1 MSLTLDENNA
11 TYQIRSYQPGRI
23 QINDRLF
30 HTSLII
36 APEKLIDFWRPQTI
50 TDLEVH
56 DFSIILSLR
65 PAILLIGTGATLRFP
80 PTSTYGDLINHGI
93 GVEVMDTNA
102 ACRTYNALAAEGRNI
117 VAALI
122 IS

>member
-30 HTSLII
+30 HTSVII
-36 APEKLIDFWRPQTI
+36 APEKLIEFWRPQKI
-50 TDLEVH
+50 SDLLVS
-56 DFSIILSLR
+56 DFSIILTLR
-65 PAILLIGTGATLRFP
+65 PAILLLGTGEKLQFP
-80 PTSTYGDLINHGI
+80 PISMYGELVNQGI
-93 GVEVMDTNA
+93 GVEVMDTHA
-102 ACRTYNALAAEGRNI
+102 ACCTYNALSAEGRDI

>member
-11 TYQIRSYQPGRI
+11 TYQIRGFTPGCI

-30 HTSLII
+30 HTSIII
-36 APEKLIDFWRPQTI
+36 APEKLIDFWRPQRI
-50 TDLEVH
+50 ADLEAH
-56 DFSIILSLR
+56 DFSIILRFR

-80 PTSTYGDLINHGI
+80 PPATYGELINQGI
-93 GVEVMDTNA
+93 GVEVMDTSA
-102 ACRTYNALAAEGRNI
+102 ACRTYNALSAEGRDV